1 MVALNST
8 VERPDSA
15 LFTGAILT
23 TTKSKNG
30 TYHVRQNKQSSSLNF
45 FGRPPQNEWASFN
58 ATIGTINVT
67 GTINHLSFDTVMEV
81 HVAGLCLGAFTGNP
95 QLSFTIGVDLECA
108 NGELQ
113 LTAVGDDIYLKVD
126 MALVQVGKDKKA
138 ERVKLSESPLS
149 EREKHL
155 LSIYGKLPHKGL
167 LGAAAKHRTYFDSGD
182 YALAAA
188 HKVTDEGDIQTGTAH
203 PLRESIP
210 HPYAPVPSSGNVAG
224 DANKDSHSCPSKI
237 TVSGRHILCTTIV
250 EHHEDDPRSP
260 HLSLYHDG
268 SGQRRKEGSQRN
280 LGRTGMEISWPFRAA
295 INIKSGDTN
304 DSRLVY
310 WIDRD
315 FSQHS
320 IIDRLS
326 VLKPGFHLLEDTK
339 SSPDGPRVGFIRSNL
354 FNVNSGRVLPQNI
367 EGPDNDI
374 IDLLEPEVRQAIER
388 QAEVY
393 VFGARFD
400 TKDGIHDVHMNQ
412 GNKGRWKGI
421 TPSFKTEH
429 SLFISQIL
437 TDGLAF
443 SSALHPRQPIPMI
456 GLGMPYHRRL
466 GVTT

>member
-1 MVALNST
+1 
-8 VERPDSA
+8 
-15 LFTGAILT
+15 
-23 TTKSKNG
+23 
-30 TYHVRQNKQSSSLNF
+30 
-45 FGRPPQNEWASFN
+45 
-58 ATIGTINVT
+58 
-67 GTINHLSFDTVMEV
+67 
-81 HVAGLCLGAFTGNP
+81 
-95 QLSFTIGVDLECA
+95 
-108 NGELQ
+108 
-113 LTAVGDDIYLKVD
+113 
-126 MALVQVGKDKKA
+126 
-138 ERVKLSESPLS
+138 
-149 EREKHL
+149 
-155 LSIYGKLPHKGL
+155 
-167 LGAAAKHRTYFDSGD
+167 
-182 YALAAA
+182 
-188 HKVTDEGDIQTGTAH
+188 
-203 PLRESIP
+203 
-210 HPYAPVPSSGNVAG
+210 
-224 DANKDSHSCPSKI
+224 
-237 TVSGRHILCTTIV
+237 
-250 EHHEDDPRSP
+250 
-260 HLSLYHDG
+260 
-268 SGQRRKEGSQRN
+268 
-280 LGRTGMEISWPFRAA
+280 MEISWLFRAA

-367 EGPDNDI
+367 EGPDNNI
-374 IDLLEPEVRQAIER
+374 IDLLEPEVRQAIEH

>member
-1 MVALNST
+1 MNPKESQN
-8 VERPDSA
+8 PSA
-15 LFTGAILT
+15 
-23 TTKSKNG
+23 
-30 TYHVRQNKQSSSLNF
+30 
-45 FGRPPQNEWASFN
+45 E
-58 ATIGTINVT
+58 
-67 GTINHLSFDTVMEV
+67 
-81 HVAGLCLGAFTGNP
+81 
-95 QLSFTIGVDLECA
+95 
-108 NGELQ
+108 
-113 LTAVGDDIYLKVD
+113 
-126 MALVQVGKDKKA
+126 
-138 ERVKLSESPLS
+138 PLS

-280 LGRTGMEISWPFRAA
+280 LGRTGMEISWLFRAA

-367 EGPDNDI
+367 EGPDNNI